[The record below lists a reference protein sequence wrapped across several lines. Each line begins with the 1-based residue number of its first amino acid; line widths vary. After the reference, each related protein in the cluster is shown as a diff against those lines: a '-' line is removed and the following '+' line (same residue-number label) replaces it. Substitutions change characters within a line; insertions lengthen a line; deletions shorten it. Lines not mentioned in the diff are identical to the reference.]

1 MKNLSSFYQFIIE
14 EVQSYSFEIVSDNSM
29 LFKYSFEDVVGNKYL
44 VEFKNIPVRRPG
56 ELSNVY
62 ELLYFV
68 EDEGSYSVSKIV
80 NVNIY
85 RVLQTVF
92 GDILN
97 DFSKRC
103 SWAKEIFFVG
113 LAKESEK
120 DYITSRTRVYKRYL
134 DMNPPKGFSVRQGGN
149 AIQLRR
155 LWNI

>member
-14 EVQSYSFEIVSDNSM
+14 EVQSYSFEVVSDNSM

-80 NVNIY
+80 NVNPY

-97 DFSKRC
+97 DFAKRC
-103 SWAKEIFFVG
+103 SWSKEIFFVG
-113 LAKESEK
+113 LAKDTERE
-120 DYITSRTRVYKRYL
+120 YVTSRTRIYKRYL
-134 DMNPPKGFSVRQGGN
+134 DMNPPQGFSVRQGGN

-155 LWNI
+155 L

>member
-1 MKNLSSFYQFIIE
+1 MRFLDNFYQFLLE
-14 EVQSYSFEIVSDNSM
+14 EVQSYDFFLESDNPF
-29 LFKYSFEDVVGNKYL
+29 LFKYKFEDVVGNKYL

-103 SWAKEIFFVG
+103 SWSKEIFFVG
-113 LAKESEK
+113 LAKDTERE
-120 DYITSRTRVYKRYL
+120 YVTSRTRIYKRYL

-155 LWNI
+155 L

>member
-149 AIQLRR
+149 AIQLRK
-155 LWNI
+155 L

>member
-1 MKNLSSFYQFIIE
+1 MRYLNHFYEFLCE
-14 EVQSYSFEIVSDNSM
+14 EVQSYSFEIVSNDPL

-44 VEFKNIPVRRPG
+44 VEFKNIPVRKVG

-80 NVNIY
+80 NVNPY

-97 DFSKRC
+97 DFAKKC
-103 SWAKEIFFVG
+103 SWSKEIFFVG
-113 LAKESEK
+113 LAKDTERE
-120 DYITSRTRVYKRYL
+120 YVTSRTKIYKRYL

-155 LWNI
+155 L

>member
-14 EVQSYSFEIVSDNSM
+14 EVQSYSFEVVSDNSM

-80 NVNIY
+80 NVNPY

-97 DFSKRC
+97 DFAKRC
-103 SWAKEIFFVG
+103 SWSKEIFFVG
-113 LAKESEK
+113 LAKDTERE
-120 DYITSRTRVYKRYL
+120 YVTSRTRIYKRYL

-155 LWNI
+155 L

>member
-1 MKNLSSFYQFIIE
+1 MKYLEHFYQFLCE
-14 EVQSYSFEIVSDNSM
+14 EVQSYQFEIDSNPF
-29 LFKYSFEDVVGNKYL
+29 LFTYKFVDIIGNKYL
-44 VEFKNIPVRRPG
+44 VEFKNIPVSKEG

-80 NVNIY
+80 NVNPY

-97 DFSKRC
+97 DFTKRC
-103 SWAKEIFFVG
+103 SWSKEIFFVG
-113 LAKESEK
+113 LAKDTERE
-120 DYITSRTRVYKRYL
+120 YVASRTKIYKRYL

-149 AIQLRR
+149 SIQLRR
-155 LWNI
+155 L